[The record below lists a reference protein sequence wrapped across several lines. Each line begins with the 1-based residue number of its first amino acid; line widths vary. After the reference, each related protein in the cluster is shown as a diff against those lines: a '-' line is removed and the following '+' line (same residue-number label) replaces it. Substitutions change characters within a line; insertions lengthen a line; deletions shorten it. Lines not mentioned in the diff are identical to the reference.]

1 MVFPQSHFKFLKK
14 ERNRRF
20 VYTISP
26 TPRIFF
32 SFFSS
37 FLFLLVRNSWKI
49 ESRWSLS
56 EVCSWAADSLQGRRG
71 AVLSGSGG
79 NEPVGGHRSKGE
91 RLCQCGCPRSGRQD
105 GSGRGGGK
113 ERAGSE
119 EEDSLSNKNPG
130 FADWPS

>member
-1 MVFPQSHFKFLKK
+1 M
-14 ERNRRF
+14 
-20 VYTISP
+20 
-26 TPRIFF
+26 
-32 SFFSS
+32 
-37 FLFLLVRNSWKI
+37 RNSWKI

-119 EEDSLSNKNPG
+119 EEDSLSNKNPSFQFRRLAKLTSAAKTRPRKTQTAG
-130 FADWPS
+130 RRATACTFVAADVPVISGPR

>member
-1 MVFPQSHFKFLKK
+1 M
-14 ERNRRF
+14 
-20 VYTISP
+20 
-26 TPRIFF
+26 
-32 SFFSS
+32 
-37 FLFLLVRNSWKI
+37 RNSWKI

-79 NEPVGGHRSKGE
+79 NEPVGGHGSKGE